1 VLGKCLDGPRL
12 HCIVER
18 ARCATG
24 CLATGICHDDFLPT
38 NLEKSSDGR
47 ILKERV
53 KRVRYWIEWLLVSFF
68 GRLVQS
74 LPFAVVQ
81 KIGDVAGSLVF
92 WADPKGRAVALANL
106 EVVFGSSLSLNQRR
120 RIARR
125 SLQVFGRN
133 FLELFWTSRLT
144 SGNVDK
150 FISFED
156 PERLREL
163 VESDVP
169 FIAITP
175 HFGNVELAGTFI
187 GLKGRS
193 LVIISQP
200 FKNERLT
207 PIFRKL
213 REATGHKII
222 VPDNAVVRLLRALR
236 AGESV
241 FLFTDLT
248 LKLRDS
254 AVLIDGFGLK
264 VRVTQIHAFL
274 HQRTGFP
281 IVPWVTL
288 PRGDGGYMVRILPW
302 LRFPASASYQEITQ
316 ACWNQFEPIIR
327 ENPDY
332 WLWVYKHWRY
342 KPSVPGGKYPFYANR
357 STQFDLEI
365 ESLESP
371 EKAKALGEQ
380 IREHARWQRE
390 RE

>member
-1 VLGKCLDGPRL
+1 M
-12 HCIVER
+12 
-18 ARCATG
+18 
-24 CLATGICHDDFLPT
+24 
-38 NLEKSSDGR
+38 
-47 ILKERV
+47 
-53 KRVRYWIEWLLVSFF
+53 KRVRYWIEWLLVRLF
-68 GRLVQS
+68 GRLVQA

-81 KIGDVAGSLVF
+81 KVGDIAGSLVF
-92 WADPKGRAVALANL
+92 WADSKGRAVALSNL
-106 EVVFGSSLSLNQRR
+106 ETAFGSTLDGNQRR

-133 FLELFWTSRLT
+133 FIELFWTSRLT
-144 SGNVDK
+144 AGNIDK

-163 VESDVP
+163 VDSDVP

-175 HFGNVELAGTFI
+175 HFGNVELAGAFI

-200 FKNERLT
+200 FKNELLT
-207 PIFRKL
+207 PIFRNL

-236 AGESV
+236 AGESI

-264 VRVTQIHAFL
+264 MRVTQIHAFL

-302 LRFPASASYQEITQ
+302 LRFPSSSSYQEITQ

-342 KPSVPGGKYPFYANR
+342 RPSTAGSTYPFYANR

-365 ESLESP
+365 ESLEHP
-371 EKAKALGEQ
+371 ENAKALSEQ
-380 IREHARWQRE
+380 IREHARWRRE
-390 RE
+390 HE

>member
-1 VLGKCLDGPRL
+1 
-12 HCIVER
+12 
-18 ARCATG
+18 
-24 CLATGICHDDFLPT
+24 
-38 NLEKSSDGR
+38 
-47 ILKERV
+47 V
-53 KRVRYWIEWLLVSFF
+53 KRVRYWIEWLLVGFF
-68 GRLVQS
+68 GRLVQA
-74 LPFAVVQ
+74 LPFTVVQ
-81 KIGDVAGSLVF
+81 RIGNIAGALVF
-92 WADPKGRAVALANL
+92 RADSKGRTVALANL
-106 EVVFGSSLSLNQRR
+106 EAAFGSALSLDQRR
-120 RIARR
+120 HVASR

-133 FLELFWTSRLT
+133 FLELFWTDRLT
-144 SGNVDK
+144 SGNVDNI
-150 FISFED
+150 ISFED

-163 VESDVP
+163 VESDIP

-175 HFGNVELAGTFI
+175 HFGNVELAGSFI
-187 GLKGRS
+187 GLKGRP

-213 REATGHKII
+213 REASGHKII
-222 VPDNAVVRLLRALR
+222 VPDNAVVRLLKALR
-236 AGESV
+236 TGTSV

-254 AVLIDGFGLK
+254 AVIIDGFGLK
-264 VRVTQIHAFL
+264 MRVTQIHAFL

-288 PRGDGGYMVRILPW
+288 PRGDGGYLIRILPW
-302 LRFPASASYQEITQ
+302 LRFPASSSYQEITQ

-327 ENPDY
+327 ENPDH

-342 KPSVPGGKYPFYANR
+342 KPSTSDRPYPFYANR

-365 ESLESP
+365 ESQEHP
-371 EKAKALGEQ
+371 EKAKILTEQ
-380 IREHARWQRE
+380 IREHARRQRE

>member
-1 VLGKCLDGPRL
+1 
-12 HCIVER
+12 
-18 ARCATG
+18 
-24 CLATGICHDDFLPT
+24 
-38 NLEKSSDGR
+38 
-47 ILKERV
+47 V
-53 KRVRYWIEWLLVSFF
+53 KRVRYWIEWLLVRLF
-68 GRLVQS
+68 GRLVQA

-81 KIGDVAGSLVF
+81 KVGDIAGSLVF
-92 WADPKGRAVALANL
+92 WADSKGRAVALSNL
-106 EVVFGSSLSLNQRR
+106 ETAFGSTLDGNQRR
-120 RIARR
+120 RIAKR

-133 FLELFWTSRLT
+133 FIELFWTSRLT
-144 SGNVDK
+144 AGNIDK

-163 VESDVP
+163 VDSDVP

-175 HFGNVELAGTFI
+175 HFGNVELAGAFI

-200 FKNERLT
+200 FKNELLT
-207 PIFRKL
+207 PIFRNL

-236 AGESV
+236 AGESI

-264 VRVTQIHAFL
+264 MRVTQIHAFL

-302 LRFPASASYQEITQ
+302 LRFPSSSSYQEITQ

-327 ENPDY
+327 ENPDH

-342 KPSVPGGKYPFYANR
+342 RPSTAGSTYPFYANR

-365 ESLESP
+365 ESLEHP
-371 EKAKALGEQ
+371 EKAKALSEQ
-380 IREHARWQRE
+380 IREHARWRRE
-390 RE
+390 HE

>member
-1 VLGKCLDGPRL
+1 
-12 HCIVER
+12 
-18 ARCATG
+18 
-24 CLATGICHDDFLPT
+24 
-38 NLEKSSDGR
+38 
-47 ILKERV
+47 V
-53 KRVRYWIEWLLVSFF
+53 KRVRYWIEWLLVSFI
-68 GRLVQS
+68 GRLVQT
-74 LPFAVVQ
+74 LPFTVVQ
-81 KIGDVAGSLVF
+81 KIGDFAGSLVF
-92 WADPKGRAVALANL
+92 WADSRGRKVALANL
-106 EVVFGSSLSLNQRR
+106 EVVFDSALSLKERR

-125 SLQVFGRN
+125 SLQTFGKN
-133 FLELFWTSRLT
+133 FLELFWTNRLT

-150 FISFED
+150 IISFED

-163 VESDVP
+163 VESDLP

-175 HFGNVELAGTFI
+175 HFGNVELAGAFI
-187 GLKGRS
+187 GLKGRA

-207 PIFRKL
+207 PIFRNL

-222 VPDNAVVRLLRALR
+222 VPDNAVVRLLKALR
-236 AGESV
+236 DGKSI

-254 AVLIDGFGLK
+254 AVIIDGFGLK
-264 VRVTQIHAFL
+264 MRVTQIHAFL
-274 HQRTGFP
+274 QQRTGFP

-302 LRFPASASYQEITQ
+302 LRFPANSSYQEITQ

-327 ENPDY
+327 QNPDH

-342 KPSVPGGKYPFYANR
+342 RPSVSESKYPFYANR

-365 ESLESP
+365 ESQESP
-371 EKAKALGEQ
+371 EKAKVLAEQ
-380 IREHARWQRE
+380 IREHARRQRE

>member
-1 VLGKCLDGPRL
+1 
-12 HCIVER
+12 
-18 ARCATG
+18 
-24 CLATGICHDDFLPT
+24 
-38 NLEKSSDGR
+38 
-47 ILKERV
+47 V
-53 KRVRYWIEWLLVSFF
+53 KRARYWIEWLLVRLF
-68 GRLVQS
+68 GWLVQA

-81 KIGDVAGSLVF
+81 KMGNIAGSLVF
-92 WADPKGRAVALANL
+92 RADSKGRAVALANL
-106 EVVFGSSLSLNQRR
+106 EAAFGSTLSLNQRHNV
-120 RIARR
+120 AKQ

-133 FLELFWTSRLT
+133 FLELFWTGRLT
-144 SGNVDK
+144 SGNVEK
-150 FISFED
+150 IISFED

-163 VESDVP
+163 VESEIP

-175 HFGNVELAGTFI
+175 HFGNVELAGAFI
-187 GLKGRS
+187 GLKGRP

-207 PIFRKL
+207 PIFRDL
-213 REATGHKII
+213 REAPGHKII
-222 VPDNAVVRLLRALR
+222 IPDNAVVRLLKALR
-236 AGESV
+236 SGTSV

-254 AVLIDGFGLK
+254 AVIIEGFGLK
-264 VRVTQIHAFL
+264 MRVTQIHAFL

-288 PRGDGGYMVRILPW
+288 PRGDGGYLIRILPW
-302 LRFPASASYQEITQ
+302 LRFPATSSYQEITQ

-327 ENPDY
+327 EYPDH

-342 KPSVPGGKYPFYANR
+342 KPTSSDRLYPFYANR

-365 ESLESP
+365 ESQEHP
-371 EKAKALGEQ
+371 ERAKILGEQ
-380 IREHARWQRE
+380 IREHARRRRE

>member
-1 VLGKCLDGPRL
+1 MILRS
-12 HCIVER
+12 R
-18 ARCATG
+18 AARE
-24 CLATGICHDDFLPT
+24 IIIRKDIF
-38 NLEKSSDGR
+38 E
-47 ILKERV
+47 ERV
-53 KRVRYWIEWLLVSFF
+53 KRVRYWIEWLLVCFF
-68 GRLVQS
+68 GRLVQA
-74 LPFAVVQ
+74 LPFRVVQ
-81 KIGDVAGSLVF
+81 KIGDFAGSLVF
-92 WADPKGRAVALANL
+92 LADPRGRAVALANL
-106 EVVFGSSLSLNQRR
+106 EVVFGSVLNLKQRR

-125 SLQVFGRN
+125 SLQVFGKN

-144 SGNVDK
+144 SGSVDK
-150 FISFED
+150 VISFED

-163 VESDVP
+163 VESETP

-175 HFGNVELAGTFI
+175 HFGNVELAGAFI
-187 GLKGRS
+187 GLKGRE

-207 PIFRKL
+207 PIFRNL

-222 VPDNAVVRLLRALR
+222 VPDNAVVRLLKSLR
-236 AGESV
+236 DGKSI

-254 AVLIDGFGLK
+254 AVIIDGFGLK
-264 VRVTQIHAFL
+264 MRVTQIHAFL

-288 PRGDGGYMVRILPW
+288 PRGDGGYKVRILPW
-302 LRFPASASYQEITQ
+302 LRFPAGSSYQEITQ

-327 ENPDY
+327 ENPDH

-342 KPSVPGGKYPFYANR
+342 KPSIAERKYPFYANR
-357 STQFDLEI
+357 SSQFDLEI
-365 ESLESP
+365 ESQESP
-371 EKAKALGEQ
+371 EKAKDLGEQ
-380 IREHARWQRE
+380 IREHARRQRA

>member
-1 VLGKCLDGPRL
+1 
-12 HCIVER
+12 
-18 ARCATG
+18 
-24 CLATGICHDDFLPT
+24 
-38 NLEKSSDGR
+38 
-47 ILKERV
+47 V
-53 KRVRYWIEWLLVSFF
+53 KRVRYWIEWLLVRFF
-68 GRLVQS
+68 GRLVRA
-74 LPFAVVQ
+74 LPFAFVQ
-81 KIGDVAGSLVF
+81 KIADLAGSLVF
-92 WADPKGRAVALANL
+92 WADSKGRAVALANI
-106 EVVFGSSLSLNQRR
+106 EAAFGPEFNPNQRR

-133 FLELFWTSRLT
+133 FIELFWTSRLT
-144 SGNVDK
+144 AGNIDK

-163 VESDVP
+163 VESEIP

-175 HFGNVELAGTFI
+175 HFGNVELTGTFI
-187 GLKGRS
+187 GLKGRP

-207 PIFRKL
+207 PIFRDL
-213 REATGHKII
+213 REAPGHKII
-222 VPDNAVVRLLRALR
+222 VPDNAVVRLLKALR
-236 AGESV
+236 TGNAI

-254 AVLIDGFGLK
+254 AVIIDGFGLK
-264 VRVTQIHAFL
+264 MRVTQIHAFL

-288 PRGDGGYMVRILPW
+288 PRGDGGYMIRILPW
-302 LRFPASASYQEITQ
+302 LRFPASSSYQEITQ

-327 ENPDY
+327 ENPES

-342 KPSVPGGKYPFYANR
+342 KPSAPGRKYPFYANR

-365 ESLESP
+365 ESQENP
-371 EKAKALGEQ
+371 EKAKVLAEQ

>member
-1 VLGKCLDGPRL
+1 MKRL
-12 HCIVER
+12 
-18 ARCATG
+18 
-24 CLATGICHDDFLPT
+24 
-38 NLEKSSDGR
+38 
-47 ILKERV
+47 
-53 KRVRYWIEWLLVSFF
+53 RYWIEWFFVSLF
-68 GRLVQS
+68 GRLIRS
-74 LPFAVVQ
+74 LPFTVVQ
-81 KIGDVAGSLVF
+81 KLGDLAGSLVF
-92 WADPKGRAVALANL
+92 WGDSKGRAVALANL
-106 EVVFGSSLSLNQRR
+106 EVAFGSAFTVPQRR

-133 FLELFWTSRLT
+133 FLELFTIGRLT

-150 FISFED
+150 YISFED

-163 VESDVP
+163 VESEVP

-187 GLKGRS
+187 GLKGRP

-207 PIFRKL
+207 PIFRQL
-213 REATGHKII
+213 RESTGHKII
-222 VPDNAVVRLLRALR
+222 VPDNAVVRLLKALR
-236 AGESV
+236 SGESV

-254 AVLIDGFGLK
+254 AVLIETFGLK
-264 VRVTQIHAFL
+264 MRVTQIHAFL

-288 PRGDGGYMVRILPW
+288 PRGDGGYLVRILPW
-302 LRFPASASYQEITQ
+302 LRFPASNSYQETTQ

-327 ENPDY
+327 ENPDH
-332 WLWVYKHWRY
+332 WLWAYKHWRY
-342 KPSVPGGKYPFYANR
+342 KPSISERQYPFYANR

-365 ESLESP
+365 ESHENP
-371 EKAKALGEQ
+371 EKAKALREQ
-380 IREHARWQRE
+380 IRDHARWQRE

>member
-1 VLGKCLDGPRL
+1 MVTRKD
-12 HCIVER
+12 
-18 ARCATG
+18 
-24 CLATGICHDDFLPT
+24 
-38 NLEKSSDGR
+38 

-53 KRVRYWIEWLLVSFF
+53 KRVRYWVEWLLVSFF
-68 GRLVQS
+68 GRLVRT
-74 LPFAVVQ
+74 LPLAVMQ
-81 KIGDVAGSLVF
+81 KIGDIAGSLVF
-92 WADPKGRAVALANL
+92 WADSKGRAVALANL
-106 EVVFGSSLSLNQRR
+106 EVVFGSMLSLSQRR

-133 FLELFWTSRLT
+133 FLELFWTGRLT

-200 FKNERLT
+200 FKNKRLT
-207 PIFRKL
+207 PIFRNL

-254 AVLIDGFGLK
+254 AVIIDGFGLK
-264 VRVTQIHAFL
+264 MRVTQIHAFL

-288 PRGDGGYMVRILPW
+288 PRGDGGYKVRILPW
-302 LRFPASASYQEITQ
+302 LRFPSTSSYQEITQ
-316 ACWNQFEPIIR
+316 TCWDQFEPIIR

-332 WLWVYKHWRY
+332 WLWVYNHWRY
-342 KPSVPGGKYPFYANR
+342 KPSAPGRKYPFYANR

-365 ESLESP
+365 ESQEDP
-371 EKAKALGEQ
+371 EKAKALGDQ
-380 IREHARWQRE
+380 IREHARRHRE

>member
-1 VLGKCLDGPRL
+1 LNLDTED
-12 HCIVER
+12 I
-18 ARCATG
+18 
-24 CLATGICHDDFLPT
+24 F
-38 NLEKSSDGR
+38 
-47 ILKERV
+47 KERV
-53 KRVRYWIEWLLVSFF
+53 KRVRYWVEWVLVRFF
-68 GRLVQS
+68 GRLVRS
-74 LPFAVVQ
+74 LPFPVVQ
-81 KIGDVAGSLVF
+81 KIGDLAGSLFF
-92 WADPKGRAVALANL
+92 WADSKGRAVALSNL
-106 EVVFGSSLSLNQRR
+106 EVVFGATLGPDQRR

-133 FLELFWTSRLT
+133 FIELFWTSRLT
-144 SGNVDK
+144 SQNIDK
-150 FISFED
+150 FISFENPD
-156 PERLREL
+156 RLREL
-163 VESDVP
+163 VESEVP

-175 HFGNVELAGTFI
+175 HFGNVELAGMFI

-200 FKNERLT
+200 FKNQLLT
-207 PIFRKL
+207 PIFRNL

-222 VPDNAVVRLLRALR
+222 VPDNAVVRLLKALR
-236 AGESV
+236 GGESI

-248 LKLRDS
+248 LKLRES
-254 AVLIDGFGLK
+254 AVIIDTFGLK
-264 VRVTQIHAFL
+264 MRVTQIHAFL

-302 LRFPASASYQEITQ
+302 LRFPSGSSYQEITQ

-342 KPSVPGGKYPFYANR
+342 QPSTTGRQYPFYANR
-357 STQFDLEI
+357 STQFDLEV
-365 ESLESP
+365 ESQENP
-371 EKAKALGEQ
+371 ERAKALSEQ

>member
-1 VLGKCLDGPRL
+1 MK
-12 HCIVER
+12 
-18 ARCATG
+18 
-24 CLATGICHDDFLPT
+24 
-38 NLEKSSDGR
+38 R
-47 ILKERV
+47 I
-53 KRVRYWIEWLLVSFF
+53 RYWIEWLLVSFF
-68 GRLVQS
+68 GRLVRA
-74 LPFAVVQ
+74 LPFTVVQ
-81 KIGDVAGSLVF
+81 KVGDMAGSLVF
-92 WADPKGRAVALANL
+92 WADSRGRAVALANL
-106 EVVFGSSLSLNQRR
+106 EVVFGSELSLSQRR
-120 RIARR
+120 GIARR
-125 SLQVFGRN
+125 SLQAFGRN
-133 FLELFWTSRLT
+133 FLELFWTTRLT
-144 SGNVDK
+144 SGNVDRI
-150 FISFED
+150 ISFED

-175 HFGNVELAGTFI
+175 HFGNVELAGTLI

-193 LVIISQP
+193 LIIVSQP

-207 PIFRKL
+207 PIFRNL

-236 AGESV
+236 SGDSV
-241 FLFTDLT
+241 FLFSDLT

-254 AVLIDGFGLK
+254 AVIIEAFGLK
-264 VRVTQIHAFL
+264 MRVTQIHAFL

-302 LRFPASASYQEITQ
+302 LRFPAASSYQQITQ
-316 ACWNQFEPIIR
+316 SCWNQFQPIIR

-342 KPSVPGGKYPFYANR
+342 KPSTPGPRYPFYANR

-365 ESLESP
+365 ERQEHP
-371 EKAKALGEQ
+371 EKAKALGDQ
-380 IREHARWQRE
+380 IRKHARWRRE

>member
-1 VLGKCLDGPRL
+1 
-12 HCIVER
+12 
-18 ARCATG
+18 
-24 CLATGICHDDFLPT
+24 
-38 NLEKSSDGR
+38 
-47 ILKERV
+47 V
-53 KRVRYWIEWLLVSFF
+53 KRARYWIEWLLVRLF
-68 GRLVQS
+68 GRLVRA
-74 LPFAVVQ
+74 LPFKVVQ
-81 KIGDVAGSLVF
+81 KLGNIAGALVF
-92 WADPKGRAVALANL
+92 RADSKGRAVALANL
-106 EVVFGSSLSLNQRR
+106 EAGFGSSFSPDQRR
-120 RIARR
+120 HIAKR

-133 FLELFWTSRLT
+133 FLELFWTGRLT

-150 FISFED
+150 IISFED

-163 VESDVP
+163 VESEIP

-175 HFGNVELAGTFI
+175 HFGNVELAGAFI
-187 GLKGRS
+187 GLKGRP

-207 PIFRKL
+207 PIFREL
-213 REATGHKII
+213 REAPGHKII
-222 VPDNAVVRLLRALR
+222 VPDNAVVRLLKALR
-236 AGESV
+236 TGTSI

-254 AVLIDGFGLK
+254 AVIIDGFGLK
-264 VRVTQIHAFL
+264 MRVTQIHAFL

-288 PRGDGGYMVRILPW
+288 PRGDGGYLIRILPW
-302 LRFPASASYQEITQ
+302 LRFPATDSYQEITQ

-327 ENPDY
+327 QYPDH

-342 KPSVPGGKYPFYANR
+342 KPTTSDRLYPFYANR

-365 ESLESP
+365 ESQEHP
-371 EKAKALGEQ
+371 ERAKILGEQ
-380 IREHARWQRE
+380 IREHARRRRE

>member
-1 VLGKCLDGPRL
+1 
-12 HCIVER
+12 
-18 ARCATG
+18 
-24 CLATGICHDDFLPT
+24 
-38 NLEKSSDGR
+38 
-47 ILKERV
+47 V

-74 LPFAVVQ
+74 LPFAVVR

-92 WADPKGRAVALANL
+92 WADSKGRAVALANL
-106 EVVFGSSLSLNQRR
+106 EVVFGSVLSLNQRR

-156 PERLREL
+156 PERFREL

-175 HFGNVELAGTFI
+175 HFGNVELAGTCI

-254 AVLIDGFGLK
+254 AVLIEGFGLK
-264 VRVTQIHAFL
+264 MRVTQIHAFL

-302 LRFPASASYQEITQ
+302 LRFPPSASYQEITQ

-342 KPSVPGGKYPFYANR
+342 KPSVPGRKYPFYANR

-365 ESLESP
+365 ESLENP
-371 EKAKALGEQ
+371 DKAKALGEQ

>member
-1 VLGKCLDGPRL
+1 M
-12 HCIVER
+12 
-18 ARCATG
+18 
-24 CLATGICHDDFLPT
+24 
-38 NLEKSSDGR
+38 
-47 ILKERV
+47 
-53 KRVRYWIEWLLVSFF
+53 KRVRYWIEWLLVKFF
-68 GRLVQS
+68 GGLVQA

-81 KIGDVAGSLVF
+81 KFGDVAGSLVF
-92 WADPKGRAVALANL
+92 WADSKGRAVALSNL
-106 EVVFGSSLSLNQRR
+106 QVAFGSVLSRNQRR

-133 FLELFWTSRLT
+133 FIELFWTGRLT
-144 SGNVDK
+144 SENVDK

-156 PERLREL
+156 PQRLREL

-175 HFGNVELAGTFI
+175 HFGNVELAGAFI

-200 FKNERLT
+200 FKNQRLT

-222 VPDNAVVRLLRALR
+222 VPDNAVVRLLQALR
-236 AGESV
+236 GGESI

-264 VRVTQIHAFL
+264 MRVTQIHAFL

-302 LRFPASASYQEITQ
+302 LRFPPSSSYQEITQ

-327 ENPDY
+327 EHPEH

-342 KPSVPGGKYPFYANR
+342 KPSRLEGKYPFYANR
-357 STQFDLEI
+357 STQFDLEV
-365 ESLESP
+365 ESQENP
-371 EKAKALGEQ
+371 EKAKALSEQ

>member
-1 VLGKCLDGPRL
+1 
-12 HCIVER
+12 
-18 ARCATG
+18 
-24 CLATGICHDDFLPT
+24 
-38 NLEKSSDGR
+38 
-47 ILKERV
+47 V

-68 GRLVQS
+68 GRLVQA
-74 LPFAVVQ
+74 LPFRVVQ
-81 KIGDVAGSLVF
+81 KIGDFAGSLVF
-92 WADPKGRAVALANL
+92 LADRRGRAVALANL
-106 EVVFGSSLSLNQRR
+106 EVVFGTALNLKRRR

-125 SLQVFGRN
+125 SLQVFGKN

-144 SGNVDK
+144 SGTVDK
-150 FISFED
+150 IISFED

-163 VESDVP
+163 VESETP

-175 HFGNVELAGTFI
+175 HFGNVELAGAFI
-187 GLKGRS
+187 GLKGRE

-207 PIFRKL
+207 PIFRDL

-222 VPDNAVVRLLRALR
+222 VPDNAVVRLLKALR
-236 AGESV
+236 DGKSI

-254 AVLIDGFGLK
+254 AVIIDGFGLK
-264 VRVTQIHAFL
+264 MRVTQIHAFL

-288 PRGDGGYMVRILPW
+288 PRGDGGYKVRILPW
-302 LRFPASASYQEITQ
+302 LRFPASSSYQEITQ

-327 ENPDY
+327 ENPDH

-342 KPSVPGGKYPFYANR
+342 KPSVAERKYPFYANR
-357 STQFDLEI
+357 SSQFDLEI
-365 ESLESP
+365 ESQENP
-371 EKAKALGEQ
+371 EKAKDLGEQ
-380 IREHARWQRE
+380 IREHARRQRE

>member
-1 VLGKCLDGPRL
+1 
-12 HCIVER
+12 
-18 ARCATG
+18 
-24 CLATGICHDDFLPT
+24 
-38 NLEKSSDGR
+38 
-47 ILKERV
+47 V
-53 KRVRYWIEWLLVSFF
+53 KRLRYWIEWLLVCIF
-68 GRLVQS
+68 GRLVRA
-74 LPFAVVQ
+74 LPFLVVQ
-81 KIGDVAGSLVF
+81 KIGDCAGSLVF
-92 WADPKGRAVALANL
+92 LADSKGRAVALANL
-106 EVVFGSSLSLNQRR
+106 EAAFGSTLDPNQRR

-133 FLELFWTSRLT
+133 FLELFWTGRLT
-144 SGNVDK
+144 SDNVDK
-150 FISFED
+150 IISFED

-163 VESDVP
+163 VESDIP

-187 GLKGRS
+187 GLKGRP

-207 PIFRKL
+207 PIFRNL

-222 VPDNAVVRLLRALR
+222 VPDNAVVRLLKALR
-236 AGESV
+236 DGKSI

-254 AVLIDGFGLK
+254 AVIIDGFGLK
-264 VRVTQIHAFL
+264 MRVTQIHAFL
-274 HQRTGFP
+274 HLRTGYP

-288 PRGDGGYMVRILPW
+288 PRGDGGYTVRILPW
-302 LRFPASASYQEITQ
+302 LRFPASCSYQEITQ

-327 ENPDY
+327 ENPDH

-342 KPSVPGGKYPFYANR
+342 KPSASERQYPFYANN

-365 ESLESP
+365 ESQVHP
-371 EKAKALGEQ
+371 EKAKALGAQ
-380 IREHARWQRE
+380 IRDHARWQRE

>member
-1 VLGKCLDGPRL
+1 MLVSS
-12 HCIVER
+12 R
-18 ARCATG
+18 ATSREIPHT
-24 CLATGICHDDFLPT
+24 T
-38 NLEKSSDGR
+38 
-47 ILKERV
+47 ERV
-53 KRVRYWIEWLLVSFF
+53 KRLRYWIEWLLVSFCS
-68 GRLVQS
+68 RLIGA
-74 LPFAVVQ
+74 LPFAIVQ
-81 KIGDVAGSLVF
+81 KIGNFAGSLVF
-92 WADPKGRAVALANL
+92 WADAKGRKVALANL
-106 EVVFGSSLSLNQRR
+106 EVVFGSLLTVHQRR
-120 RIARR
+120 RIAKG

-133 FLELFWTSRLT
+133 FLELFWIRRLT
-144 SGNVDK
+144 AGNVDK
-150 FISFED
+150 YISFED

-163 VESDVP
+163 VESEVP

-175 HFGNVELAGTFI
+175 HFGNVELAGTYI

-200 FKNERLT
+200 FKNKLLT
-207 PIFRKL
+207 PIFRNL
-213 REATGHKII
+213 REANGHKII
-222 VPDNAVVRLLRALR
+222 VPDNAVVRLLKALR
-236 AGESV
+236 SGESI

-264 VRVTQIHAFL
+264 MRVTQIHAFL
-274 HQRTGFP
+274 HLRTGFP

-302 LRFPASASYQEITQ
+302 LRFPSSSSYQEITQ

-327 ENPDY
+327 ENPDH

-342 KPSVPGGKYPFYANR
+342 KPSTGGGRYPFYANP

-365 ESLESP
+365 ESHEHP
-371 EKAKALGEQ
+371 EKAKALSEQ

>member
-1 VLGKCLDGPRL
+1 LNP
-12 HCIVER
+12 H
-18 ARCATG
+18 
-24 CLATGICHDDFLPT
+24 
-38 NLEKSSDGR
+38 GR
-47 ILKERV
+47 EGYFKYSV
-53 KRVRYWIEWLLVSFF
+53 KRLRYWIEWLLVRFF
-68 GRLVQS
+68 GRLVRV
-74 LPFAVVQ
+74 LPFRIVQ
-81 KIGDVAGSLVF
+81 QIGDIAGSVVF
-92 WADPKGRAVALANL
+92 HADSKGRAVALANL
-106 EVVFGSSLSLNQRR
+106 EAVFGSALSLPQRR

-125 SLQVFGRN
+125 SLQIFGRN

-144 SGNVDK
+144 SENVDD
-150 FISFED
+150 FISFEN

-163 VESDVP
+163 VESEIP

-207 PIFRKL
+207 PIFRNL
-213 REATGHKII
+213 REAAGHKII

-236 AGESV
+236 AGQAV

-254 AVLIDGFGLK
+254 AVIIEGFGLK
-264 VRVTQIHAFL
+264 MRVTQIHAFL
-274 HQRTGFP
+274 HLRTGFP

-302 LRFPASASYQEITQ
+302 LRFPASSSYQEITQ

-327 ENPDY
+327 EQPDN

-342 KPSVPGGKYPFYANR
+342 KPSASERGYPFYANS

-365 ESLESP
+365 ESYEHP
-371 EKAKALGEQ
+371 ENAKALGEQ
-380 IREHARWQRE
+380 IREHARRQRE

>member
-1 VLGKCLDGPRL
+1 MLFPSRSL
-12 HCIVER
+12 ER
-18 ARCATG
+18 S
-24 CLATGICHDDFLPT
+24 IQK
-38 NLEKSSDGR
+38 EM
-47 ILKERV
+47 LKERV
-53 KRVRYWIEWLLVSFF
+53 KRVRYWIEWLLVSIF
-68 GRLVQS
+68 GGLVRA

-81 KIGDVAGSLVF
+81 KIGSVAGSLVF
-92 WADPKGRAVALANL
+92 WADSRGRAVALANL
-106 EVVFGSSLSLNQRR
+106 KVVFGSVLSLNQRR
-120 RIARR
+120 HIARR

-133 FLELFWTSRLT
+133 FLELFWTTRLT

-163 VESDVP
+163 VQSDVP

-175 HFGNVELAGTFI
+175 HFGNVELAGMFI

-213 REATGHKII
+213 RESTGHKII
-222 VPDNAVVRLLRALR
+222 VPDNAVVRLLSALR

-264 VRVTQIHAFL
+264 MRVTQIHAFL

-288 PRGDGGYMVRILPW
+288 PRGDGGYKVRILPW
-302 LRFPASASYQEITQ
+302 LRFPASTSYQEISQT
-316 ACWNQFEPIIR
+316 CWNQFEPIIR

-332 WLWVYKHWRY
+332 WLWAYKHWRY
-342 KPSVPGGKYPFYANR
+342 MPSAPGRQYPFYANR
-357 STQFDLEI
+357 SAQFDLEI
-365 ESLESP
+365 ESQENP

-380 IREHARWQRE
+380 IRKHARRQRE

>member
-1 VLGKCLDGPRL
+1 MKYAMLIRS
-12 HCIVER
+12 R
-18 ARCATG
+18 QAREIITQK
-24 CLATGICHDDFLPT
+24 D
-38 NLEKSSDGR
+38 

-68 GRLVQS
+68 GRLVHA
-74 LPFAVVQ
+74 LPISVVQ
-81 KIGDVAGSLVF
+81 KIGDLAGSLVF
-92 WADPKGRAVALANL
+92 WADSKGRAVALANL
-106 EVVFGSSLSLNQRR
+106 EAVFASRFSLTQRR

-133 FLELFWTSRLT
+133 FLELFWTGRLT
-144 SGNVDK
+144 SENVDK
-150 FISFED
+150 IITFED

-163 VESDVP
+163 VESDIP

-175 HFGNVELAGTFI
+175 HFGNVELAGICI

-193 LVIISQP
+193 LAIISQP

-207 PIFRKL
+207 PIFRRL
-213 REATGHKII
+213 REATGHQII

-236 AGESV
+236 AGQSI

-254 AVLIDGFGLK
+254 AVIIDGFGLK
-264 VRVTQIHAFL
+264 MRVTQIHAFL

-302 LRFPASASYQEITQ
+302 LRFPAGSSYQEITQ

-342 KPSVPGGKYPFYANR
+342 KPSVTGADYPFYANR

-365 ESLESP
+365 ESQEHP